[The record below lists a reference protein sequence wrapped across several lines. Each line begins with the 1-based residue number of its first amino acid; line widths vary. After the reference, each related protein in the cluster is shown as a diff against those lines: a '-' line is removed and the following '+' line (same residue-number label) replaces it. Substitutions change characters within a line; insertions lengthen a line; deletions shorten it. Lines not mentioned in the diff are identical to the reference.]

1 MYRRV
6 VFVGLGGSGGKT
18 LRFLKRD
25 LRHWLTEHN
34 GPESRGI
41 PEGFQFLH
49 IDTPTVQD
57 GLSMKGA
64 EMLPDKEYLGL
75 VGPGV
80 TFNSEQIS

>member
-34 GPESRGI
+34 WPESRGI

-57 GLSMKGA
+57 RNAARQGV
-64 EMLPDKEYLGL
+64 PR
-75 VGPGV
+75 VGRSWSH
-80 TFNSEQIS
+80 F